1 MNIQKIMAAVLA
13 TVLALSLCACDQAE
27 QPPQTQATQPTETAQ
42 GSEPAESAAAPA
54 EPMIPEEYD
63 ALLTALTTAFP
74 NVSSLAEYPGLSYMY
89 DGHTS
94 LTELGYAYAD
104 VDGDGTAEL
113 LIKSLES
120 PFIYDAF
127 TVIDGELVQLFSGG
141 EHISYRLYEGGLIE
155 NQWSESASCK
165 GTNYYRME
173 KGTLVLFDRVA
184 MDVQHAYDQGLID
197 SLEEPDTVK
206 CFFRGTSDKKE
217 DYTSISSS
225 EALSI
230 QQSFV
235 EDNAH
240 LLPGFTPLSS
250 YGQ

>member
-1 MNIQKIMAAVLA
+1 MNIQKILAAVIAAVLM
-13 TVLALSLCACDQAE
+13 LSLCACNQAE
-27 QPPQTQATQPTETAQ
+27 QTPQTQATQPTEATQ
-42 GSEPAESAAAPA
+42 ESQPTETTEAPV
-54 EPMIPEEYD
+54 ELTVPEEYD
-63 ALLTALTTAFP
+63 ALLMALTTAFP
-74 NVSSLAEYPGLSYMY
+74 NVSSLTEYPGLSYMY

-104 VDGDGTAEL
+104 MDGDGVAEL
-113 LIKSLES
+113 LLKSLES

-141 EHISYRLYEGGLIE
+141 EHVSYRLYEGGLIE
-155 NQWSESASCK
+155 NQWSESASVR

-173 KGTLVLFDRVA
+173 KGALVLFDRVV

-197 SLEEPDTVK
+197 SLEDPDTVK
-206 CFFRGTSDKKE
+206 CFFRSTSDKKE

-240 LLPGFTPLSS
+240 LLPDFTPLSS